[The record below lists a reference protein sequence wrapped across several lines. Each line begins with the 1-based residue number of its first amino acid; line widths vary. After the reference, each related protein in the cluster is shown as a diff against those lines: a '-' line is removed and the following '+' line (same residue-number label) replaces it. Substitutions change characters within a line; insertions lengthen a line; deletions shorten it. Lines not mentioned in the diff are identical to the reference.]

1 MIICIVENSTQ
12 WDDFGQPYLIDTSLL
27 KNKKLINVLEN
38 SKIVG
43 ETLIPSVELIGLA
56 TSEGWLNEVQYYLD
70 EASVIPPQTV
80 NIIVKVVFN

>member
-1 MIICIVENSTQ
+1 MIICIVENSNE
-12 WDDFGQPYLIDTSLL
+12 WDEFGQPYLIDTSLL

-56 TSEGWLNEVQYYLD
+56 TSEGWLNEVQYDLN